1 MEKNDTGEPKTAP
14 REEWNEGRME
24 KGGIVFFVVGM
35 HCYMFVA

>member
-24 KGGIVFFVVGM
+24 KGGTFMRVY
-35 HCYMFVA
+35 CYMFVA